1 MPETTTAPYQAQEKV
16 MGLEGEIFQ
25 KSEVLFHL

>member
-16 MGLEGEIFQ
+16 MRLEGEIFQ